1 MKALM
6 TAAVATALIG
16 WLASGVPAR
25 ADEDCDNVVKALEE
39 ALSIANTNFD
49 QTMDQLKKTMSGGS
63 DDKTKATVKNTFCSV
78 GGEMLGTSLAVARGR
93 SAMLQAARHARF
105 PRQVDQGDGD
115 RDRRH
120 LQVMRRSSEE
130 TQS

>member
-16 WLASGVPAR
+16 WLATGVPAR

-78 GGEMLGTSLAVARGR
+78 GGEMLGTSLALRAVAQQC
-93 SAMLQAARHARF
+93 SK
-105 PRQVDQGDGD
+105 PRATLASLDKSIKEMETAIDG
-115 RDRRH
+115 
-120 LQVMRRSSEE
+120 
-130 TQS
+130 TCK